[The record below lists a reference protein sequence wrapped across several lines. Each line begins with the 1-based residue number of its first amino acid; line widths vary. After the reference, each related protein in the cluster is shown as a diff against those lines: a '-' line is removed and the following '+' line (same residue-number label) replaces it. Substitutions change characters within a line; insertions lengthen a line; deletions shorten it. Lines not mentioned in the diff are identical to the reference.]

1 MGHRCLCN
9 SQTGITPLL
18 EIDPMFALV
27 DCNNFYASC
36 ERVFNPYLRLRPVVV
51 LSNNDGCIIA
61 RSEEAKA
68 LGIQMGTPEFKC
80 RPLIRQHDVAV
91 FSSNFA
97 LYGDMSSRVMMT
109 LAALAPEIE
118 VYSIDEAF
126 LDMSGFARFDLT
138 EYGRLIRKTVRQH
151 TGIPV
156 CVGMAPTKTLAKIAN
171 RLAKKN
177 PHYQGVCVL
186 ETRAE
191 IQAALERTK
200 VEDIWGIGR
209 QWSKVL
215 QAKRIESA
223 ADLADSPAAWVR
235 KHLHI
240 VGARIQAELQGKSC
254 LPMELV
260 RPAKQSICTS
270 RSFGRSVTNLEE
282 LQQAVATFAGKCAV
296 KLRKENTLASLITV
310 FIATSP
316 FDDSCERYW
325 GTRTASL
332 PCPTNN
338 SIAILQSAQ
347 TMLDGIF
354 RAGKSYKKAGVL
366 VSGIVPQAPC
376 STTLSLFAEEAPV
389 HNERDQKIMQVM
401 DTINNRYG
409 SGAVRLAAENS
420 ESWKPHQQRLS
431 ARYTTQ
437 WDDIIEVKV

>member
-1 MGHRCLCN
+1 
-9 SQTGITPLL
+9 
-18 EIDPMFALV
+18 MFALV

-36 ERVFNPYLRLRPVVV
+36 ERAFNPALRLRPVVV

-68 LGIQMGTPEFKC
+68 LGIPMGTPEFKC
-80 RPLIRQHDVAV
+80 RLLLKQHDVAV
-91 FSSNFA
+91 FSSNYA
-97 LYGDMSSRVMMT
+97 LYGDMSSRVMTT
-109 LAALAPEIE
+109 LAALTPEIE

-126 LDMSGFARFDLT
+126 LNMSSFSRFDLPD
-138 EYGRLIRKTVRQH
+138 YARQMRKTVRKH

-186 ETRAE
+186 ATAE
-191 IQAALERTK
+191 EILAALLHTK

-209 QWSKVL
+209 QWSKLL
-215 QAKRIESA
+215 QAKRIETA
-223 ADLADSPAAWVR
+223 ADLAAASASWIR

-270 RSFGRSVTNLEE
+270 RSFGRNVSSLAE

-296 KLRKENTLASLITV
+296 KLRKEDSLASMLTV

-316 FDDSCERYW
+316 FDELDKRYW
-325 GTRTASL
+325 GTRTAAL
-332 PCPTNN
+332 PHPTQD
-338 SIAILQSAQ
+338 SIAMLKAAETILA
-347 TMLDGIF
+347 GIF
-354 RAGKSYKKAGVL
+354 REGKVYKKAGVI
-366 VSGIVPQAPC
+366 VSGIVPRASC
-376 STTLSLFAEEAPV
+376 SITLSLFAEEAPAA
-389 HNERDQKIMQVM
+389 NARDAKLMQVM
-401 DTINNRYG
+401 DAINQRYG
-409 SGAVRLAAENS
+409 RGTVRLAAENA
-420 ESWKPHQQRLS
+420 ESWKPHQERLS
-431 ARYTTQ
+431 PRYSTR
-437 WDDIIEVKV
+437 WSDIIQVEV

>member
-1 MGHRCLCN
+1 
-9 SQTGITPLL
+9 
-18 EIDPMFALV
+18 MFALV

-36 ERVFNPYLRLRPVVV
+36 ERVFNPTLRLRPVVV

-80 RPLIRQHDVAV
+80 RPLLQSHAVAV
-91 FSSNFA
+91 FSSNYP

-126 LDMSGFARFDLT
+126 LDMTSFARFDLT

-156 CVGMAPTKTLAKIAN
+156 CVGMAPTKTLAKMAN

-177 PHYQGVCVL
+177 PHYLGVCIL
-186 ETRAE
+186 NSEAE
-191 IQAALERTK
+191 IQSALERTK

-209 QWSKVL
+209 QWSKLL

-223 ADLADSPAAWVR
+223 ADLAAAPAAWVQ

-240 VGARIQAELQGKSC
+240 VGARIQAELQGQSC

-270 RSFGRSVTNLEE
+270 RSFGRSVTAREE
-282 LQQAVATFAGKCAV
+282 LQQAVATFAAKCAL
-296 KLRKENTLASLITV
+296 KLRKEQAVASLLTV
-310 FIATSP
+310 FISTSP
-316 FDDSCERYW
+316 FDESCDRYW

-332 PCPTNN
+332 PRPT
-338 SIAILQSAQ
+338 SDTMTILKTAQ

-354 RAGKSYKKAGVL
+354 QEGKSYKKAGVL
-366 VSGIVPQAPC
+366 VSGIMPQAAC
-376 STTLSLFAEEAPV
+376 STTLSLFAEEAPAP
-389 HNERDQKIMQVM
+389 EPDKKIMQVM
-401 DTINNRYG
+401 DAINQRYG
-409 SGAVRLAAENS
+409 SGAVHLAAENS
-420 ESWKPHQQRLS
+420 ESWKPNQEKLS
-431 ARYTTQ
+431 AKYTTR

>member
-1 MGHRCLCN
+1 
-9 SQTGITPLL
+9 
-18 EIDPMFALV
+18 MFALV

-36 ERVFNPYLRLRPVVV
+36 ERVFNPALHLRPVVV

-80 RPLIRQHDVAV
+80 RPLLKQHEVVV

-97 LYGDMSSRVMMT
+97 LYGDMSTRVMMT
-109 LAALAPEIE
+109 LAALVPEIE

-138 EYGRLIRKTVRQH
+138 EYGRLIRRTVRQH

-177 PHYQGVCVL
+177 LHYQGVCVL
-186 ETRAE
+186 KSHAE
-191 IQAALERTK
+191 IQAALEHTR

-209 QWSKVL
+209 QLSKLL
-215 QAKRIESA
+215 QAKQIESA
-223 ADLADSPAAWVR
+223 ADLAAAPATWVR

-240 VGARIQAELQGKSC
+240 VGARIQAELQGISC

-260 RPAKQSICTS
+260 QPAKQSICTS
-270 RSFGRSVTNLEE
+270 RSFGRNVTSLEE
-282 LQQAVATFAGKCAV
+282 LQQAVATFAAKCAV
-296 KLRKENTLASLITV
+296 KLRRENALASLLTV

-338 SIAILQSAQ
+338 SIAMLRAAQ
-347 TMLDGIF
+347 TMLEGIF
-354 RAGKSYKKAGVL
+354 LAGKSYKKAGVM
-366 VSGIVPQAPC
+366 VSGIVPKEAC
-376 STTLSLFAEEAPV
+376 STTLSLFAEEAPAP
-389 HNERDQKIMQVM
+389 NERETKIMQVM

-420 ESWKPHQQRLS
+420 ESWKPHQERLS

>member
-1 MGHRCLCN
+1 
-9 SQTGITPLL
+9 
-18 EIDPMFALV
+18 MFALV

-36 ERVFNPYLRLRPVVV
+36 ERVFNPALRLRPVVV

-80 RPLIRQHDVAV
+80 RPLLKNHEVAV
-91 FSSNFA
+91 FSSNYP

-126 LDMSGFARFDLT
+126 MDMSGFERFDLT
-138 EYGRLIRKTVRQH
+138 EYGRLIRRTVRQH

-177 PHYQGVCVL
+177 PHYQGVSVL
-186 ETRAE
+186 RSDSE
-191 IQAALERTK
+191 IQAALERTR

-215 QAKRIESA
+215 RAKRIESA
-223 ADLADSPAAWVR
+223 ADFAVAPAAWVR

-240 VGARIQAELQGKSC
+240 VGARIQVELQGTSC

-260 RPAKQSICTS
+260 RPPKQSICTS
-270 RSFGRSVTNLEE
+270 RSFGHSVTSQEE
-282 LQQAVATFAGKCAV
+282 LQQAVATFAGKCAA
-296 KLRKENTLASLITV
+296 KLRHENSLASLITL

-316 FDDSCERYW
+316 FDESCERYW

-332 PCPTNN
+332 PCPTND
-338 SIAILQSAQ
+338 SIAILKAAQ

-354 RAGKSYKKAGVL
+354 LAGKSYKKAGVL
-366 VSGIVPQAPC
+366 VSGIVPKEAC
-376 STTLSLFAEEAPV
+376 GTTLSLFAEEAPAA
-389 HNERDQKIMQVM
+389 NERESRIMQVM
-401 DTINNRYG
+401 DAINQRYG
-409 SGAVRLAAENS
+409 SGAVHLAAENS
-420 ESWKPHQQRLS
+420 ESWKPHQEALS

>member
-1 MGHRCLCN
+1 
-9 SQTGITPLL
+9 
-18 EIDPMFALV
+18 MFALV

-36 ERVFNPYLRLRPVVV
+36 ERVFNPALRLRPVVV

-68 LGIQMGTPEFKC
+68 LGIQMGMPEFKC
-80 RPLIRQHDVAV
+80 RPLLKQHKVAV
-91 FSSNFA
+91 FSTNFA
-97 LYGDMSSRVMMT
+97 LYGDMSTRVMMT

-126 LDMSGFARFDLT
+126 LDMTSFTRFDLT
-138 EYGRLIRKTVRQH
+138 EYGWLIRRTVRQH

-186 ETRAE
+186 TSHAE
-191 IQAALERTK
+191 IQMALERTK
-200 VEDIWGIGR
+200 VEDIWGVGR

-215 QAKRIESA
+215 QAKRIENA
-223 ADLADSPAAWVR
+223 ADLATAPVAWVR

-270 RSFGRSVTNLEE
+270 RSFGRSVTLHEE

-296 KLRKENTLASLITV
+296 KLRKENSLASLITV

-316 FDDSCERYW
+316 FDESCIRYW

-332 PCPTNN
+332 PYPTND
-338 SIAILQSAQ
+338 SVAILQAAQ

-354 RAGKSYKKAGVL
+354 RAGMSYKKAGVI
-366 VSGIVPQAPC
+366 VTGIVPQATC
-376 STTLSLFAEEAPV
+376 STTLSLFAEEVPAAP
-389 HNERDQKIMQVM
+389 ERDNRIMLVM
-401 DTINNRYG
+401 DAINKRYG

-420 ESWKPHQQRLS
+420 KSWKPHQERLS

-437 WDDIIEVKV
+437 WDDIIEVNLK

>member
-1 MGHRCLCN
+1 
-9 SQTGITPLL
+9 
-18 EIDPMFALV
+18 MFALV

-36 ERVFNPYLRLRPVVV
+36 ERTFRPELRLRPVVV

-80 RPLIRQHDVAV
+80 RPLLRQHNVAV
-91 FSSNFA
+91 FSSNYA
-97 LYGDMSSRVMMT
+97 LYGDMSSRVMAT

-126 LDMSGFARFDLT
+126 LDMSSFSRFDLPD
-138 EYGRLIRKTVRQH
+138 YARQMRKTVRLH

-156 CVGMAPTKTLAKIAN
+156 CVGIAPTKTLAKIAN

-186 ETRAE
+186 ATAAE
-191 IQAALERTK
+191 IQAALLRTK

-209 QWSKVL
+209 QWSKLL

-223 ADLADSPAAWVR
+223 ADLAAASAAWVR

-240 VGARIQAELQGKSC
+240 VGARIQAELQGTSC

-270 RSFGRSVTNLEE
+270 RSFGRNVSTLAEM
-282 LQQAVATFAGKCAV
+282 QKAVATFAGKCAV
-296 KLRKENTLASLITV
+296 KLRKEDSLASMLTV

-316 FDDSCERYW
+316 FDESGNRYW
-325 GTRTASL
+325 GTRTAAL
-332 PCPTNN
+332 QHPTQD
-338 SIAILQSAQ
+338 SIAILRAAE
-347 TMLDGIF
+347 TILAGIF
-354 RAGKSYKKAGVL
+354 RDGKVYKKAGVM
-366 VSGIVPQAPC
+366 VSGIVPRASC
-376 STTLSLFAEEAPV
+376 STTLSLFAEEAPAP
-389 HNERDQKIMQVM
+389 NERDGKIMQVM
-401 DTINNRYG
+401 DSINLRYG
-409 SGAVRLAAENS
+409 GGAVRLAAENS
-420 ESWKPHQQRLS
+420 ESWKPHQERLS
-431 ARYTTQ
+431 SRYTTR
-437 WDDIIEVKV
+437 WSDIIEVRI

>member
-1 MGHRCLCN
+1 
-9 SQTGITPLL
+9 
-18 EIDPMFALV
+18 MFALV

-36 ERVFNPYLRLRPVVV
+36 ERTFRPELRLRPVVV

-80 RPLIRQHDVAV
+80 RPLLRQHNVAV
-91 FSSNFA
+91 FSSNYA
-97 LYGDMSSRVMMT
+97 LYGDMSSRVMAT

-126 LDMSGFARFDLT
+126 LDMSSFSRFDLPD
-138 EYGRLIRKTVRQH
+138 YARQMRKTVRLH

-156 CVGMAPTKTLAKIAN
+156 CVGIAPTKTLAKIAN

-186 ETRAE
+186 ATAAE
-191 IQAALERTK
+191 IQAALLRTK

-209 QWSKVL
+209 QWSKLL

-223 ADLADSPAAWVR
+223 ADLAAASAAWVR

-240 VGARIQAELQGKSC
+240 VGARIQAELQGTSC

-270 RSFGRSVTNLEE
+270 RSFGRNVSTLAEM
-282 LQQAVATFAGKCAV
+282 QKAVATFAGKCAV
-296 KLRKENTLASLITV
+296 KLRKEDSLASMLTV

-316 FDDSCERYW
+316 FDESGNRYW
-325 GTRTASL
+325 GTRTAAL
-332 PCPTNN
+332 RHPTQD
-338 SIAILQSAQ
+338 SIAILRAAE
-347 TMLDGIF
+347 TMLAGIF
-354 RAGKSYKKAGVL
+354 RDGKVYKKAGVM
-366 VSGIVPQAPC
+366 VSGIVPRASC
-376 STTLSLFAEEAPV
+376 STTLSLFAEEAPAP
-389 HNERDQKIMQVM
+389 NERDGKIMQVM
-401 DTINNRYG
+401 DSINLRYG
-409 SGAVRLAAENS
+409 GGAVRLAAENS
-420 ESWKPHQQRLS
+420 ESWKPHQERLS
-431 ARYTTQ
+431 SRYTTR
-437 WDDIIEVKV
+437 WSDIIEVRI

>member
-1 MGHRCLCN
+1 
-9 SQTGITPLL
+9 
-18 EIDPMFALV
+18 MFALV

-36 ERVFNPYLRLRPVVV
+36 ERAFKPALRLRPVVV

-80 RPLIRQHDVAV
+80 RPLLKKHDVAV

-97 LYGDMSSRVMMT
+97 LYGDMSSRVMTT

-126 LDMSGFARFDLT
+126 LDMSGFARFDLA
-138 EYGRLIRKTVRQH
+138 EYGRLMRKTVRQH

-186 ETRAE
+186 KSHAE
-191 IQAALERTK
+191 IHDALERTK

-209 QWSKVL
+209 QWSKLL

-223 ADLADSPAAWVR
+223 ADLAAAPAAWVR
-235 KHLHI
+235 KHLHV

-260 RPAKQSICTS
+260 RPAKQTICTS
-270 RSFGRSVTNLEE
+270 RSFGRSVSTLAE
-282 LQQAVATFAGKCAV
+282 LQQAVATFASKCAV
-296 KLRKENTLASLITV
+296 KLRKEDSLASLLTV

-316 FDDSCERYW
+316 FDESGNRYW
-325 GTRTASL
+325 GTRTAAL
-332 PCPTNN
+332 QHPTQD
-338 SIAILQSAQ
+338 SIAILRAAE
-347 TMLDGIF
+347 TILAGIF
-354 RAGKSYKKAGVL
+354 RDGKVYKKAGVM
-366 VSGIVPQAPC
+366 VSGIVPRASC
-376 STTLSLFAEEAPV
+376 STTLSLFAEEAPAP
-389 HNERDQKIMQVM
+389 NERDGKIMQVM
-401 DTINNRYG
+401 DSINLRYG
-409 SGAVRLAAENS
+409 GGAVRLAAENS
-420 ESWKPHQQRLS
+420 ESWKPHQERLS
-431 ARYTTQ
+431 SRYTTR
-437 WDDIIEVKV
+437 WSDIIEVRI